1 MVLKIKRITM
11 LLEVDGS
18 QFWDNVEFYNTDK
31 GYHKCWAK
39 NPNWGRCFDQLSKSE
54 KQKLRIKKWRKVK
67 VIKGKVDV
75 FKFYPPYLEA

>member
-31 GYHKCWAK
+31 GYHKWSMSNLTALARKRWAK
-39 NPNWGRCFDQLSKSE
+39 NPNWGRCLTSYQRAKNKSSE
-54 KQKLRIKKWRKVK
+54 
-67 VIKGKVDV
+67 
-75 FKFYPPYLEA
+75 